1 MDLKKAED
9 MVKLMRAYGLNEL
22 EIKNG
27 EDSIRIVQNGAMLG
41 FQSQPMVPQM
51 QAIAVPT
58 FHGSLEPVT
67 NAQETVQSANSK
79 AERRGQEIRS
89 PFVGTFYRSAAPGE
103 PAFVEVGKR
112 VKAGQT
118 LCIIEAMKL
127 MNEIEA
133 ERDGVIKEILVDNE
147 LPVEYDQVLFLIE

>member
-27 EDSIRIVQNGAMLG
+27 EDSIRIVQSGSLMG
-41 FQSQPMVPQM
+41 YQPQPVIPQIQPM
-51 QAIAVPT
+51 AVPT

-67 NAQETVQSANSK
+67 KAQETVQTPAAK
-79 AERRGQEIRS
+79 AERRGHEIRS

-103 PAFVEVGKR
+103 PAFVEVGKK

-133 ERDGVIKEILVDNE
+133 DRDGVIKEILVDNE